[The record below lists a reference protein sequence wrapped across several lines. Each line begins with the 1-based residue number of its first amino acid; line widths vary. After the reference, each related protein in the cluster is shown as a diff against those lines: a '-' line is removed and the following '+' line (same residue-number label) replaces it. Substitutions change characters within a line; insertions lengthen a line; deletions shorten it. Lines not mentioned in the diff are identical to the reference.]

1 MIYDLDIA
9 SFIAGA
15 ACGFTLANLITCLI
29 IMRTK
34 I

>member
-1 MIYDLDIA
+1 MICDIDIA

-15 ACGFTLANLITCLI
+15 ACGTVLVNLITCLI
-29 IMRTK
+29 IMRAK